1 MAKAAPSSGFADSP
15 NGVSLVLDV
24 PSRIPAP
31 TLSWKVNWDANRAY
45 TMDEFADGT
54 LKAITTPQGADQ
66 STKTYLFRADLP
78 NGAVYNVSQMTA
90 ASDGSYYR
98 PLTGLDPAYAGQN
111 ITVYARISSFGG
123 QVSSAWSPAAVFQL
137 PKAQLDAPATVID
150 QSETELPVQTG
161 ASADHGMTT
170 RRWKAYRTVISWPSV
185 RFADVY
191 ELTLTNRRE
200 DGTTEGTRIR
210 ILPNDVERL
219 ENGAWTTLTATDGVY
234 TLHQGASIS
243 GQQTGGSN
251 SYFYTYSLD
260 TLLTVKDGTFTLYL
274 PNVSRLTDHNGTTVT
289 LPSVSV
295 QTVGVSVN
303 ANVQKNLT
311 GVSDAYT
318 ASNTTQ
324 HTFN

>member
-1 MAKAAPSSGFADSP
+1 MEPRRRIQAPEGEA
-15 NGVSLVLDV
+15 
-24 PSRIPAP
+24 R
-31 TLSWKVNWDANRAY
+31 RA
-45 TMDEFADGT
+45 
-54 LKAITTPQGADQ
+54 
-66 STKTYLFRADLP
+66 
-78 NGAVYNVSQMTA
+78 
-90 ASDGSYYR
+90 
-98 PLTGLDPAYAGQN
+98 
-111 ITVYARISSFGG
+111 
-123 QVSSAWSPAAVFQL
+123 
-137 PKAQLDAPATVID
+137 ATVID

-200 DGTTEGTRIR
+200 TARPRTPRIR
-210 ILPNDVERL
+210 ILPERRRATRKRRVDNAHR
-219 ENGAWTTLTATDGVY
+219 NGRRLH
-234 TLHQGASIS
+234 LHQGASIS

-260 TLLTVKDGTFTLYL
+260 TLLTVKDGTCTLYL

-303 ANVQKNLT
+303 ANVQRNLT

-318 ASNTTQ
+318 ASNTTR

>member
-1 MAKAAPSSGFADSP
+1 
-15 NGVSLVLDV
+15 
-24 PSRIPAP
+24 
-31 TLSWKVNWDANRAY
+31 
-45 TMDEFADGT
+45 
-54 LKAITTPQGADQ
+54 
-66 STKTYLFRADLP
+66 
-78 NGAVYNVSQMTA
+78 
-90 ASDGSYYR
+90 
-98 PLTGLDPAYAGQN
+98 
-111 ITVYARISSFGG
+111 
-123 QVSSAWSPAAVFQL
+123 
-137 PKAQLDAPATVID
+137 
-150 QSETELPVQTG
+150 
-161 ASADHGMTT
+161 MTT

-200 DGTTEGTRIR
+200 GGMTEDTWIR
-210 ILPNDVERL
+210 ILPNGVERL

-324 HTFN
+324 RTFN